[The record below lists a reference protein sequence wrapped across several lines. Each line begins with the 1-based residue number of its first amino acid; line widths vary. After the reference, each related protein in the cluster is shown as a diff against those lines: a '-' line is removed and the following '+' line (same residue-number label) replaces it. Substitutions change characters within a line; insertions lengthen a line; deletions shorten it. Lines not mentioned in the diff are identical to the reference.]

1 MDVVQGAEWFV
12 LATLVCAVL
21 ACAYLALSAQPDI
34 NLPEERDEN
43 TDAQAAEMMVDLINN
58 ARRSLVIHDDGN
70 NSPAS
75 VYNNDDVINALRARI
90 ERRPRLTVE
99 CLFNDHDDLKLLDL
113 ARDTGRIAIWYADGT
128 RPDNDLHYKIVD
140 GGKLVHLS
148 SHAHGASE
156 RGYVLRKAEPW
167 WAFATRRRISAQY
180 RRHFARARAHAGRAS
195 LGTPSP
201 QPRPSAT

>member
-12 LATLVCAVL
+12 LATLACTVL
-21 ACAYLALSAQPDI
+21 ACVYFALSAQPDI
-34 NLPEERDEN
+34 HLAEERDEN

-70 NSPAS
+70 SSPAS
-75 VYNNDDVINALRARI
+75 VYNNDDVISALRERI
-90 ERRPRLTVE
+90 KRRPRLTVE
-99 CLFNDHDDLKLLDL
+99 CLFNDRDDLKLLDL
-113 ARDTGRIAIWYADGT
+113 ARDTGKIAIYYANGT

-156 RGYVLRKAEPW
+156 RGYVLRRAERW

-180 RRHFARARAHAGRAS
+180 RRHFERGRAHAARAFS
-195 LGTPSP
+195 KKIQMVDTPP
-201 QPRPSAT
+201 T